1 MNKPDFS
8 EDNDVV
14 AWLILGYLCSHP
26 DAKDTVEGVGSWWL
40 NGEGIDVEAEIVRGS
55 LDYLVNLGWL
65 MTVKRHTGVTVYGL
79 NQNRRHVLQRFLQSH
94 ARAH

>member
-1 MNKPDFS
+1 MSAMNRPDFS
-8 EDNDVV
+8 EENDVV

-40 NGEGIDVEAEIVRGS
+40 NGEGIDVEAEVVRGS

-65 MTVKRHTGVTVYGL
+65 TAIKRHADVTVYGL
-79 NQNRRHVLQRFLQSH
+79 NQNRRHVLQRFL
-94 ARAH
+94 